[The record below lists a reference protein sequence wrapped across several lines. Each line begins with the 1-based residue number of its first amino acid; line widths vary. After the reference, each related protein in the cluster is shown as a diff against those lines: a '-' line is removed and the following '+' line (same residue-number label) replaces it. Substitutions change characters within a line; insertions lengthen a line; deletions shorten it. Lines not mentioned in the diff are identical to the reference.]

1 MAHSGFSNVLKNGG
15 FQAFLWTQFLGA
27 FNDSVYQTIVAL
39 HVGNANP
46 AYVPLV
52 PAVFTLPS
60 LLFSGYSGHLA
71 DLVSKRRVLIGV
83 KLFEIAIMLFGL
95 TTLMTGW
102 TEGMLLV
109 VFLMG
114 LHAAIFSPAKYGI
127 VPEMLADRDLSRGN
141 ALLEMSTFVAIVLG
155 IAGGGVLFAVWKA
168 EPWRIGAATLAI
180 AAIGFA
186 TSLRITRVPAS
197 GATQPFRWNPFGE
210 IAGSTRHLLHDK
222 PLWLAVLGVSYFWFA
237 GVLLKTDLQYFGR
250 DVLRSDD
257 SGVSLLWAFLAIGIG
272 VGNMLAGRLSGD
284 KVELGLVPMGAAF
297 MGFFALAL
305 VAARHSFAL
314 SAAAVVFLAM
324 ASGLFVVPL
333 YAYIQQRS
341 DAREKGRVVAAN
353 NFYQTIGMLVSSGV
367 MSLCYTSLHLGAAT
381 IMLGFGLSM
390 LLLTVYIVT
399 VVPDYLVRF
408 VLWLLTHSF
417 FRIRINGQENVP
429 FQGPALLVANHM
441 SHVDGLLVGASVQR
455 FIRFMVWK
463 PFFDMKAFHWFLRLS
478 NAIPVGTGGG
488 RDAVE
493 SIRAAR
499 REIAAGHIV
508 CIFAEGAIS
517 RTGNMRPFKR
527 GMEKIVDGTDV
538 PIIPVHLDRL
548 WGSIFSFAGGKFFW
562 KWPKRI
568 PYPVTVSFGAPLP
581 SNSSAQAVRQ
591 AIQELSADA
600 TADRQRPGDLLDRR
614 LIHVARRNWSKF
626 AMADTTG
633 PSLTYGETLTASVLL
648 GRLMSRERVCGA
660 GCKGYPLGPAGWQPA
675 SCAGNQPAR
684 SLPSCPTMVGVL
696 LPSTVA
702 GALVNLSLTLR
713 GAVPVNLNFTAGAD
727 AMQSAIDQC
736 GIRTVIASRAFLAK
750 AKIDPLPGTVYIEDL
765 LKSAT
770 PLAKLRAYLAARFAP
785 AALLSRGGRTPDS
798 LAGVIFSSGS
808 TGVPKGVM
816 LSHYN
821 LISNIDA
828 IAQLF
833 WINSSDR
840 LVGVLPFFHSFG
852 LTVTIWFPLL
862 NGCGVVY
869 HPNPTD
875 ARAIG
880 ELVQQHKATLLLT
893 TPTFC
898 STYIRKCSAE
908 EFASLRYVLVGAEK
922 LRLPIANAFREKFGV
937 ELLEGYGCTE
947 MSPVVAVNAPDFSSG
962 KDTQTGNKPGTVG
975 HPLPGVA
982 ARIVDPVTFGPLP
995 PNTEGLLL
1003 VKGSNR
1009 MLGYLNQPERTAEVF
1024 RDGWY
1029 ITGDIALLDDEG
1041 FLRITDRLSRF
1052 SKIAGEMVPHLK
1064 VEEAILNV
1072 LGDAQCVVTGIPDDL
1087 RGERL
1092 VVLYVHP
1099 TLTPAELYRQI
1110 SETDMPRLWI
1120 PKREN
1125 IHPVEAL
1132 PQLGTGKLDLRGV
1145 RNRAQELGDAGL
1157 QPANAR

>member
-1 MAHSGFSNVLKNGG
+1 MAHGGFSSVLKNSG

-95 TTLMTGW
+95 ATLIAGW

-114 LHAAIFSPAKYGI
+114 LHATIFSPAKYGI
-127 VPEMLADRDLSRGN
+127 VPEMLGDRDLSRGN

-155 IAGGGVLFAVWKA
+155 IAGGGVLFAIWKTD
-168 EPWRIGAATLAI
+168 PWRIGAVTVAI

-197 GATQPFRWNPFGE
+197 GATQRFRWNPFGE
-210 IAGSTRHLLHDK
+210 ISGSTRHLIHDR

-237 GVLLKTDLQYFGR
+237 GVLLKTDLQYFGK
-250 DVLRSDD
+250 DALRADD
-257 SGVSLLWAFLAIGIG
+257 NGVSMLWAFLAIGIG
-272 VGNMLAGRLSGD
+272 AGNMLAGRLSGD
-284 KVELGLVPMGAAF
+284 KVELGLVPMGAAL
-297 MGFFALAL
+297 MGLFALTL
-305 VAARHSFAL
+305 VAVRHSFLL
-314 SAAAVVFLAM
+314 STISVVFLAI

-353 NFYQTIGMLVSSGV
+353 NFYQTIGMLIASGL
-367 MSLCYTSLHLGAAT
+367 MWLGYTRLHLSAAT
-381 IMLGFGLSM
+381 MMLGFGVS
-390 LLLTVYIVT
+390 LLLVTVYIVT

-408 VLWLLTHSF
+408 VLWLLTHSV

-429 FQGPALLVANHM
+429 FEGPALLVANHM
-441 SHVDGLLVGASVQR
+441 SHVDGFLVGACVQR

-463 PFFDMKAFHWFLRLS
+463 PYYDMRAFHWLLRRTY
-478 NAIPVGTGGG
+478 AIPVGSSP
-488 RDAVE
+488 RDKIE

-499 REIAAGHIV
+499 RELAAGHIV

-517 RTGNMRPFKR
+517 RTGNMLPFKR

-562 KWPKRI
+562 KWPTRV

-581 SNSSAQAVRQ
+581 SNTSAQAVRQ
-591 AIQELSADA
+591 AIQELSATA
-600 TADRQRPGDLLDRR
+600 TALRKRPGDLLDRR
-614 LIHVARRNWSKF
+614 LIHAARRNWTKF

-633 PSLTYGETLTASVLL
+633 RSLTYGEVLTASVLL
-648 GRLMSRERVCGA
+648 GRTGFRTVHTE
-660 GCKGYPLGPAGWQPA
+660 K
-675 SCAGNQPAR
+675 
-684 SLPSCPTMVGVL
+684 VGVL

-702 GALVNLSLTLR
+702 GALVNLSLTMR
-713 GAVPVNLNFTAGAD
+713 GAIPVNLNFTAGAG
-727 AMQSAIDQC
+727 AMQSAIEQC
-736 GIRTVIASRAFLAK
+736 GIRTVITSRAFLAK
-750 AKIDPLPGTVYIEDL
+750 AKLQPLPGTVYIEDL
-765 LKSAT
+765 LKAAT
-770 PLAKLRAYLAARFAP
+770 PFAKLCAWLSARFAP
-785 AALLSRGGRTPDS
+785 AALLSPGHRTPDS
-798 LAGVIFSSGS
+798 LAAVIFSSGS

-821 LISNIDA
+821 LIGEIEA

-833 WINSSDR
+833 WINPTDR
-840 LVGVLPFFHSFG
+840 IVGVLPFFHSFG
-852 LTVTIWFPLL
+852 FTVTIWFPLL
-862 NGCGVVY
+862 SGCGVVY
-869 HPNPTD
+869 HANPTD

-880 ELVQQHKATLLLT
+880 ELVQKHKATLLLT

-898 STYIRKCSAE
+898 GTYTRKCSTE

-922 LRLPIANAFREKFGV
+922 LRQGVADAFREKFGI

-947 MSPVVAVNAPDFSSG
+947 MSPVVAVNVPNFTAG
-962 KDTQTGNKPGTVG
+962 KDTQTGNKAGTVG
-975 HPLPGVA
+975 HPIPGVA
-982 ARIVDPVTFGPLP
+982 ARIVDPVSFGPLP

-1009 MLGYLNQPERTAEVF
+1009 MLGYLNQPDRTAQVF
-1024 RDGWY
+1024 HDGWY

-1064 VEEAILNV
+1064 VEEAILTV
-1072 LGDAQCVVTGIPDDL
+1072 LGEAQCVVIGVPDDL

-1092 VVLYVHP
+1092 VALYVHP
-1099 TLTPAELYRQI
+1099 TLTPADLRRRI
-1110 SETDMPRLWI
+1110 SETDMPSLWI

-1125 IHPVEAL
+1125 LYPVESL
-1132 PQLGTGKLDLRGV
+1132 PLLGTGKLDLRAV
-1145 RNRAQELGDAGL
+1145 RNLAEQASR
-1157 QPANAR
+1157 PVPS

>member
-1 MAHSGFSNVLKNGG
+1 MAHSGFGNVLKNGG

-60 LLFSGYSGHLA
+60 LVFSGYAGHLA

-95 TTLMTGW
+95 TTLISRW

-127 VPEMLADRDLSRGN
+127 VPEMLDDRDLSRGN
-141 ALLEMSTFVAIVLG
+141 ALLEMSTFVAIVVG
-155 IAGGGVLFAVWKA
+155 IASGGVLFAVWKA
-168 EPWRIGAATLAI
+168 APWRIGAATLAI

-186 TSLRITRVPAS
+186 TSLRITRVRAS

-237 GVLLKTDLQYFGR
+237 GVLLKTNLQYFGR
-250 DVLRSDD
+250 DALGAGDN
-257 SGVSLLWAFLAIGIG
+257 GVSLLWAFLAIGIG

-284 KVELGLVPMGAAF
+284 KVELGLVPMGAGV

-305 VAARHSFAL
+305 AAARHSFAF
-314 SAAAVVFLAM
+314 STAAVVGLAM

-341 DAREKGRVVAAN
+341 DSREKGRVVAAN
-353 NFYQTIGMLVSSGV
+353 NFYQTIGMLISSAV
-367 MSLCYTSLHLGAAT
+367 MWLCYTRLHLGAAT
-381 IMLGFGLSM
+381 IMAAFGVSM
-390 LLLTVYIVT
+390 LLVTAYIVT

-429 FQGPALLVANHM
+429 FHGPALLVANHM
-441 SHVDGLLVGASVQR
+441 SHVDGLLVGACVQR

-463 PFFDMKAFHWFLRLS
+463 PFFEMRAFHWLLRRA
-478 NAIPVGTGGG
+478 NAIPVGTGGP
-488 RDAVE
+488 RDMVE

-499 REIAAGHIV
+499 RELAAGHMV

-517 RTGNMRPFKR
+517 RTGNMLPFKR
-527 GMEKIVDGTDV
+527 GMEKIVEGSGV

-548 WGSIFSFAGGKFFW
+548 WGSIFSFSGGKFFW
-562 KWPKRI
+562 KWPARI

-581 SNSSAQAVRQ
+581 SNSSAQTVRQ
-591 AIQELSADA
+591 AIQELGADA
-600 TADRQRPGDLLDRR
+600 TALRKRPDDLLDRR
-614 LIHVARRNWSKF
+614 LIRVARRNWGKF

-633 PSLTYGETLTASVLL
+633 RSLTYGEVLTGAVLL
-648 GRLMSRERVCGA
+648 SRTGLRPV
-660 GCKGYPLGPAGWQPA
+660 
-675 SCAGNQPAR
+675 
-684 SLPSCPTMVGVL
+684 PSEMVGVL

-702 GALVNLSLTLR
+702 GALVNVSLTLR

-727 AMQSAIDQC
+727 AMQSAMEQC
-736 GIRTVIASRAFLAK
+736 GIRTVVTSRAFLAK
-750 AKIDPLPGTVYIEDL
+750 AKIQPLPGTVYIEDL

-770 PLAKLRAYLAARFAP
+770 PAAKLRAYLTARFLP
-785 AALLSRGGRTPDS
+785 ADLLSCGGPTPDS
-798 LAGVIFSSGS
+798 PAAVIFSSGS

-821 LISNIDA
+821 LIADIEA

-833 WINSSDR
+833 RLHPGDR
-840 LVGVLPFFHSFG
+840 IVGVLPFFHSFG
-852 LTVTIWFPLL
+852 FTVTIWFPLL
-862 NGCGVVY
+862 TGCGVVY
-869 HPNPTD
+869 HPNPAD
-875 ARAIG
+875 AHAIG
-880 ELVQQHKATLLLT
+880 ELVQRHKATLLLT

-898 STYIRKCSAE
+898 STYIRKCAAQ

-922 LRLPIANAFREKFGV
+922 LRQPVADAFREKFGV

-947 MSPVVAVNAPDFSSG
+947 MSPVVAVNAPNFSAG

-982 ARIVDPVTFGPLP
+982 ARIVDPVSFAPLP

-1041 FLRITDRLSRF
+1041 FLRITDRVSRF

-1064 VEEAILNV
+1064 VEEAIARV
-1072 LGDAQCVVTGIPDDL
+1072 LGDAPCVVTGIPDDA

-1092 VVLYVHP
+1092 AVLYVHP
-1099 TLTPAELYRQI
+1099 TLTPEDLYRQI
-1110 SETDMPRLWI
+1110 SETGMPRLWI

-1125 IHPVEAL
+1125 FYAVEAL
-1132 PQLGTGKLDLRGV
+1132 PQLGSGKLDLRGV
-1145 RNRAQELGDAGL
+1145 RNRARELAGAGV
-1157 QPANAR
+1157 QPANASH

>member
-1 MAHSGFSNVLKNGG
+1 MAQSGFSGVLKNGG

-71 DLVSKRRVLIGV
+71 DKVSKRRVLIAV

-95 TTLMTGW
+95 TTLVSGW

-114 LHAAIFSPAKYGI
+114 LHAAVFSPAKYGI
-127 VPEMLADRDLSRGN
+127 VPEMLGDRDLSRGN
-141 ALLEMSTFVAIVLG
+141 ALLEMSTFVAIVVG

-168 EPWRIGAATLAI
+168 DPWRMGAATIAI
-180 AAIGFA
+180 AVVGFA
-186 TSLRITRVPAS
+186 ASLRITRVAAS
-197 GATQPFRWNPFGE
+197 GATQSFRWNPFGE
-210 IAGSTRHLLHDK
+210 IAGSTRHLIHDK
-222 PLWLAVLGVSYFWFA
+222 PLWLAVLGVSWFWFA
-237 GVLLKTDLQYFGR
+237 GVLLKTDLQYFGK
-250 DVLRSDD
+250 DALRADD
-257 SGVSLLWAFLAIGIG
+257 NGVSLLWAFLAIGIG
-272 VGNMLAGRLSGD
+272 AGNMLAGRLSGD
-284 KVELGLVPMGAAF
+284 KVELGLVPLGAAL

-305 VAARHSFAL
+305 TAARHSFLLATI
-314 SAAAVVFLAM
+314 AVVFLAM

-341 DAREKGRVVAAN
+341 GSREKGRVVAAN
-353 NFYQTIGMLVSSGV
+353 NFYQTIGMLMSSGA
-367 MSLCYTSLHLGAAT
+367 MWLCYTRLHLSAT
-381 IMLGFGLSM
+381 AIMAGFGVSM
-390 LLLTVYIVT
+390 LLVTVYIVT
-399 VVPDYLVRF
+399 IVPDYLVRF
-408 VLWLLTHSF
+408 LLWLLTHSV
-417 FRIRINGQENVP
+417 FRIRITGQENVP
-429 FQGPALLVANHM
+429 FEGPALLVANHM
-441 SHVDGLLVGASVQR
+441 SHVDGFLIGASVQR

-463 PFFDMKAFHWFLRLS
+463 PYYEMKALHWIFRLTS
-478 NAIPVGTGGG
+478 AIPVGTSGP
-488 RDAVE
+488 RDMVE

-517 RTGNMRPFKR
+517 RTGNMLPFKR
-527 GMEKIVDGTDV
+527 GLERIVHGTDV

-562 KWPKRI
+562 KWPARI
-568 PYPVTVSFGAPLP
+568 PYPVTVSFGAPMP
-581 SNSSAQAVRQ
+581 SDSSAQAVRQ
-591 AIQELSADA
+591 AIQELSAEA
-600 TADRQRPGDLLDRR
+600 TAHRKHASDLLDRR
-614 LIHVARRNWSKF
+614 LIRMARSNWSRF

-633 PSLTYGETLTASVLL
+633 RSLTYGEMLTGAVLL
-648 GRLMSRERVCGA
+648 GRQMA
-660 GCKGYPLGPAGWQPA
+660 AFNKGEGTA
-675 SCAGNQPAR
+675 
-684 SLPSCPTMVGVL
+684 MVGVL
-696 LPSTVA
+696 LPSTVG
-702 GALVNLSLTLR
+702 GALVNLGLTLR
-713 GAVPVNLNFTAGAD
+713 GAVPVNLNFTAGQE

-736 GIRTVIASRAFLAK
+736 SIRTVVSSRVFLAR
-750 AKIDPLPGTVYIEDL
+750 AKIEALPGTVYIEDL
-765 LKSAT
+765 LKGVT
-770 PLAKLRAYLAARFAP
+770 PRAKLLAFLAARFAP
-785 AALLSRGGRTPDS
+785 AALLSRSGRTPDS

-821 LISNIDA
+821 LISDIEA

-833 WINSSDR
+833 WINPSDR
-840 LVGVLPFFHSFG
+840 IVGVLPFFHSFG
-852 LTVTIWFPLL
+852 FTVTIWFPLL
-862 NGCGVVY
+862 SGCGVVY

-880 ELVQQHKATLLLT
+880 ELVQKHQATLLLT

-898 STYIRKCSAE
+898 ATYTRKCSTE

-922 LRLPIANAFREKFGV
+922 LRPAVGEAFREKFGV

-947 MSPVVAVNAPDFSSG
+947 MSPVVAVNVPDFSAG
-962 KDTQTGNKPGTVG
+962 RDTQTGHKPGSVG

-982 ARIVDPVTFGPLP
+982 ARIVDPVSYAPFP

-1009 MLGYLNQPERTAEVF
+1009 MLGYLNQPGRTAEVL

-1041 FLRITDRLSRF
+1041 FLHITDRLARF
-1052 SKIAGEMVPHLK
+1052 SKIGGEMVPHLK
-1064 VEEAILNV
+1064 LEEAILGIA
-1072 LGDAQCVVTGIPDDL
+1072 GDAQCVVTGIPDEA

-1092 VVLYVHP
+1092 VVLYVHD
-1099 TLTPAELYRQI
+1099 TLLPVDLYQRL
-1110 SETDMPRLWI
+1110 SETDLPRLWV

-1125 IHPVEAL
+1125 FYAVEAL

-1145 RNRAQELGDAGL
+1145 RNRAQELAGGGAAQSNL
-1157 QPANAR
+1157 